1 MNFYLTLTQKNIY
14 VFLSCLT
21 TRRLYRSQTLHDSKM
36 ALHSGAV
43 WSLLTVCV
51 CQMMVQTDPTTADSV
66 CLSDDGTD
74 RPHHC
79 SCTSH
84 CYSRNILR
92 LVWPRI
98 KYWYGRCVLYC
109 FTNII
114 FKTNPNNLSPVSRWG
129 AGELEGG
136 RADMSNCNKIVTSCL
151 LSEYDGSSSKNSK
164 LNPKSCFA

>member
-1 MNFYLTLTQKNIY
+1 MHFESIENIMFVLFNIFYE
-14 VFLSCLT
+14 FLSYSDPEKYLCFPFLPDNKT
-21 TRRLYRSQTLHDSKM
+21 SLSESDS
-36 ALHSGAV
+36 AWQQDGSPQ
-43 WSLLTVCV
+43 WSRVI
-51 CQMMVQTDPTTADSV
+51 PADSV

-151 LSEYDGSSSKNSK
+151 L
-164 LNPKSCFA
+164 

>member
-1 MNFYLTLTQKNIY
+1 MFSFPAWQQDVSIG
-14 VFLSCLT
+14 V
-21 TRRLYRSQTLHDSKM
+21 RRR
-36 ALHSGAV
+36 
-43 WSLLTVCV
+43 WSSAWQQDGSPQWSRVI
-51 CQMMVQTDPTTADSV
+51 PADSV